1 MFFTMMKYEI
11 KKTFRAKEVI
21 VWLILFP
28 MIMGLLYKF
37 TLGNLFAGEKFS
49 ASRLA
54 VVQHTEDGMF
64 RSIMGG
70 METTDPPVVKLTYCA
85 SEEEAL
91 SLIHNNEVTG
101 IVVIDPAPDAEKEQ
115 ESAFSFDTVDIRT
128 MLDRYLSTGKVDVFG
143 DQGANDFMKKY
154 LDGDT
159 NGYIK
164 DYLAQYSGGA
174 FFPQT
179 HITLKLRKNG
189 MDETMAKK
197 MIQMY
202 ITMQIQA
209 REMMNSES
217 MSAESGDMIS
227 KAMNGQD
234 NIVEQLQLTT
244 GNTDPF
250 SSYMYNLI
258 AMVAIFGSLVGI
270 NIAQSHQANMSAEG
284 ARRSCASIPKSISIL
299 ASFCSYCISMI
310 ACVSISITFITLV
323 LGVQFGS
330 RLPLVYLAGACGG
343 IMGVAMGFFL
353 GSVGKMS
360 QGARSGFV
368 MALNMTLCFL
378 SGYIIS
384 GIKGIL
390 ELKAPIINDLNP
402 AAIICDSFYYLNM
415 DAGLERFSGQLL
427 RMGIYTAVFVVLG
440 FLLTRRKKYAS
451 L

>member
-11 KKTFRAKEVI
+11 KKTFRSKEVLI
-21 VWLILFP
+21 WLILFP
-28 MIMGLLYKF
+28 IIMGTLYKF
-37 TLGNLFAGEKFS
+37 TLGNLFEGEKFS
-49 ASRLA
+49 ASKLA

-64 RSIMGG
+64 RSIMEG
-70 METTDPPVVKLTYCA
+70 MESADTPVVQMTWCA
-85 SEEEAL
+85 SDDEAL
-91 SLIHNNEVTG
+91 SLLQDGDVTG
-101 IVVIDPAPDAEKEQ
+101 IVVIDPAEDAEDDAN
-115 ESAFSFDTVDIRT
+115 AFSFDTADIQA
-128 MLDRYLSTGKVDVFG
+128 MLDEYAASGTVNVFEN
-143 DQGANDFMKKY
+143 QETNDFMKKY
-154 LDGDT
+154 LDGDD

-164 DYLAQYSGGA
+164 DYLSGYTGGD

-197 MIQMY
+197 MVQMY
-202 ITMQIQA
+202 VTMQLQA
-209 REMMNSES
+209 REMMHSES
-217 MSAESGDMIS
+217 LTADTGDLIS

-234 NIVEQLQLTT
+234 NIVEQLQLTD

-250 SSYMYNLI
+250 CSYMYNLI

-270 NIAQSHQANMSAEG
+270 SIAQSHQANMSDEG
-284 ARRSCASIPKSISIL
+284 ARRSCASMPKSVSIL
-299 ASFCSYCISMI
+299 ASFCSYCICMI
-310 ACVSISITFITLV
+310 VCVAISITFITLV
-323 LGVQFGS
+323 LGVDFGS
-330 RLPLVYLAGACGG
+330 RLPLVYLSGACGG

-353 GSVGKMS
+353 GSVGRMS

-368 MALNMTLCFL
+368 MALNMILCFL

-384 GIKGIL
+384 GIKGML
-390 ELKAPIINDLNP
+390 ELHAPIVNDLNP

-415 DAGLERFSGQLL
+415 DAGLERFAGQLL
-427 RMGIYTAVFVVLG
+427 RMGIYTAVFVALG